1 MDKKMGVSTSHQFDY
16 PYCHFCGS
24 TVGQISE
31 RTNKTVNAI
40 YDCKKCHKS
49 YCDQCSYEK
58 EIDHQFV
65 QLCLRCDSQIDK
77 VL

>member
-1 MDKKMGVSTSHQFDY
+1 MTENNKSSGDNFFK

-31 RTNKTVNAI
+31 RTGEIVNAV
-40 YDCKKCHKS
+40 YDCEKCKVN

-58 EIDHQFV
+58 EIDGNKVQF
-65 QLCLRCDSQIDK
+65 CLRCDSEIEK
-77 VL
+77 VM